1 MQPERSQP
9 VDDERRRHAFT
20 MASAPPTLRLTE
32 WPFDPTIAML
42 VQADHTIDINTD
54 ELVSLIDRASSKGVR
69 KIRTGALRATSV
81 ERVISHGF
89 HVIDELALLR
99 FDFAAPLPQIRP
111 EGELRHLRR
120 RHLRNAEAVD
130 LDAFGPKWGQHREA
144 LARHNERPCIRAVA
158 VAATT
163 KMSLLGLRYRVT
175 PIMSATYSALPSHNA
190 IRGVASDFHCRVT
203 PCIGCTNAV
212 VITPSSTRHCRMTT
226 R

>member
-1 MQPERSQP
+1 M
-9 VDDERRRHAFT
+9 
-20 MASAPPTLRLTE
+20 
-32 WPFDPTIAML
+32 
-42 VQADHTIDINTD
+42 
-54 ELVSLIDRASSKGVR
+54 R

-144 LARHNERPCIRAVA
+144 LRETQRATLHSAVA

-203 PCIGCTNAV
+203 PCIGCTKEV
-212 VITPSSTRHCRMTT
+212 VITRSSTPHCRMTL

>member
-20 MASAPPTLRLTE
+20 MASAPPTLRLNE

-144 LARHNERPCIRAVA
+144 LRETQRATLHSRSPTCARA
-158 VAATT
+158 
-163 KMSLLGLRYRVT
+163 K
-175 PIMSATYSALPSHNA
+175 
-190 IRGVASDFHCRVT
+190 
-203 PCIGCTNAV
+203 
-212 VITPSSTRHCRMTT
+212 
-226 R
+226 